1 MDSVLQHKH
10 TRFAGTAQVYSRPSS
25 CVFVAYKRRCAILKN
40 RTAAFFAWIFTPRAG
55 GRGLGGLAG
64 RQACPL
70 ERSASR
76 GFGGLILVAAL
87 PVWAGGRGFGG
98 LILAAGFSVLAAGRW
113 RLGRFGKAAGFSV
126 LAAGSWRLERF
137 GKAAGFHLQ
146 IPPRQGGMRCMF
158 LFGVKKEP
166 KNRRRFRRGGRT
178 AKRGL
183 RAPLETPGAILWP
196 CESLKRCSR
205 AVTV

>member
-1 MDSVLQHKH
+1 MGRRPGLWRLDFGCGLFRFSGWPLAAWEILQSSGLF
-10 TRFAGTAQVYSRPSS
+10 RFSGWQLAAWEIWESGGLSLIDPAQARRDALHVPFWRQKGTEKPPPK
-25 CVFVAYKRRCAILKN
+25 KRRN
-40 RTAAFFAWIFTPRAG
+40 G
-55 GRGLGGLAG
+55 GAP
-64 RQACPL
+64 ACPL
-70 ERSASR
+70 
-76 GFGGLILVAAL
+76 GQAA
-87 PVWAGGRGFGG
+87 GRGFGS
-98 LILAAGFSVLAAGRW
+98 LILAAGFSVLAAGRR
-113 RLGRFGKAAGFSV
+113 RLG
-126 LAAGSWRLERF
+126 RF

-196 CESLKRCSR
+196 SESLKRCSH